1 MSQKSQTKICF
12 ITAIYGNYEATVKP
26 YVAQTIPTDFI
37 CFTDN
42 ADIENNGWIIDTIPY
57 HDINPCPFDDPHQHV
72 NSLVKNRHTFNIAKY
87 YKQQF
92 QRIPRVSDYDCVVWV
107 DGTIEIIYDKTSEY
121 IMEHIYDYKM
131 IGWHHEWRNGILRGE
146 VFESMQAVRYNST
159 VYNNQEQPFQDVVK
173 QYNDYIEEGYT
184 DEFFKNLNISNGT
197 QLSVLQDVRG
207 QPLPINQLKCTPPLE
222 ECSVSNVHRCKN
234 LEPIDPEKRAHF
246 SPHFG
251 VWITCFVAVLNIN
264 PMISQ
269 FLDEWYLQ
277 TLKYTTQDQIGFPY
291 VCQKMRFVP
300 YTLPD
305 GEITGDC
312 PHVGTQFYVKREHGL

>member
-1 MSQKSQTKICF
+1 MTDKDQTKICF
-12 ITAIYGNYEATVKP
+12 ITAIYGNYEATVKS
-26 YVAQTIPTDFI
+26 YVQQTIPADFI

-42 ADIENNGWIIDTIPY
+42 ANIKNENNGWIIDTTPY
-57 HDINPCPFDDPHQHV
+57 HDIHPCPFDDPQQHV
-72 NSLVKNRHTFNIAKY
+72 NSLSKNRHTFNIAKY

-92 QRIPRVSDYDCVVWV
+92 QRIPRLSDYECVVWV

-121 IMEHIYDYKM
+121 IMDHIYDYKM
-131 IGWHHEWRNGILRGE
+131 IGWHHEWRNGILRRE
-146 VFESMQAVRYNST
+146 VFESAQAVRYNST

-184 DEFFKNLNISNGT
+184 DDFF
-197 QLSVLQDVRG
+197 
-207 QPLPINQLKCTPPLE
+207 
-222 ECSVSNVHRCKN
+222 KN
-234 LEPIDPEKRAHF
+234 LEPIDHEKRAHF

-251 VWITCFVAVLNIN
+251 VWITCFVAFLNVN
-264 PMISQ
+264 PLISQ

-291 VCQKMRFVP
+291 VCQKLGFVP

-305 GEITGDC
+305 GEITGNC
-312 PHVGTQFYVKREHGL
+312 PHVGTQFYLKREHGL